1 MQIFHEEQQIES
13 HCIMLKKMN
22 TPQASGAISQKY
34 RFNIR
39 RTINIIEQ
47 TNSSKEMK
55 YHINSSISVKNA

>member
-1 MQIFHEEQQIES
+1 
-13 HCIMLKKMN
+13 MN